1 MAGRPPFN
9 RTTSPNMAR
18 KTTSSST
25 RRTPPTPPGNSTL
38 GPVRRALRG
47 ARWILP
53 GIVVII
59 AVLRFVPPPT
69 SAFML
74 VRHAERLFGDDGPAV
89 MYAWAPMRTIPPH
102 MALAVVAAED
112 QNFPHHFGFDVD
124 AIARAM
130 EHNEKNSRVRG
141 ASTITQ
147 QVAKNLFL
155 WSGRSY
161 VRKALEAGL
170 TVLLEILWSKERIL
184 EVYLNIAEFGDGT
197 YGVGAAS
204 KRFFGKTPD
213 RLSRHEAAILASVL
227 PNPRRF
233 LARRPSSYVMQ
244 RANWVQNQMRQLG
257 PEYLKGL

>member
-1 MAGRPPFN
+1 
-9 RTTSPNMAR
+9 MAR
-18 KTTSSST
+18 KTTSATT
-25 RRTPPTPPGNSTL
+25 RRTPARSTSGKPGS
-38 GPVRRALRG
+38 GPSGLLRRVLRG
-47 ARWILP
+47 AGWLLP
-53 GIVVII
+53 GIVLLI

-74 VRHAERLFGDDGPAV
+74 VRHAERLFGDGGPAV
-89 MYAWAPMRTIPPH
+89 MYAWTPMKDISRH

-112 QNFPHHFGFDVD
+112 QNFPSHFGFDVD

-130 EHNEKNSRVRG
+130 EHNEKSARVRG

-197 YGVGAAS
+197 YGVEAAA

-213 RLSRHEAAILASVL
+213 RLSRYEAAILASVL
-227 PNPRRF
+227 PNPRRL
-233 LARRPSSYVMQ
+233 LAQRPSPYVMQ

-257 PEYLKGL
+257 PEYLNSL

>member
-1 MAGRPPFN
+1 
-9 RTTSPNMAR
+9 MAR
-18 KTTSSST
+18 KTTSANT
-25 RRTPPTPPGNSTL
+25 RRTPATKPGSDPSNL
-38 GPVRRALRG
+38 LRRVLRG
-47 ARWILP
+47 AGWVLP
-53 GIVVII
+53 GLVLLI

-74 VRHAERLFGDDGPAV
+74 VRHAERLFGDGGPAV
-89 MYAWAPMRTIPPH
+89 MYAWTPMKDIPRH

-112 QNFPHHFGFDVD
+112 QNFPSHFGFDVD

-130 EHNEKNSRVRG
+130 EHNEKSARVRG

-197 YGVGAAS
+197 YGVEAAA

-233 LARRPSSYVMQ
+233 LARSPSPYVMQ

-257 PEYLKGL
+257 PEYLNNL